1 MFETAVLSDDFFHI
15 PNFPTATVNVSLRS
29 ESPVFSTITQN
40 PESPALDHDL
50 LQELSAASSEVI
62 SCRNAILKNIY

>member
-15 PNFPTATVNVSLRS
+15 PNFPTATVNVSLRT
-29 ESPVFSTITQN
+29 ESPFSAITQN
-40 PESPALDHDL
+40 PESPALNHDL